1 MRHLSGLTAT
11 RGRYRGDILIAA
23 KEIGRVEF
31 RFERYQPVVVYPV
44 CFTHAMAFALVERI
58 DVDLA
63 GIERLHC
70 GKKALDPILIGFVF
84 VW

>member
-1 MRHLSGLTAT
+1 MRHLSGRTPLSE
-11 RGRYRGDILIAA
+11 RDILIAA

-31 RFERYQPVVVYPV
+31 RFERHQSVVVYPV
-44 CFTHAMAFALVERI
+44 RFTYAMAFALVERI

-70 GKKALDPILIGFVF
+70 GKRTKGL
-84 VW
+84 